1 MRAVLSR
8 SVAVARIKKIRTAG
22 CAWGGIVGMGGVATR
37 TVPLSLFANAPRYH
51 KGGLL
56 RPDERPAILQTGER
70 VLSRSDKANMGA
82 KLDVIAAKIEALAS
96 AIQNSTGGG
105 SPNIVIVD
113 DNSKIEKY
121 MRSPEGARTFLF
133 QMNQNRAAVK
143 NVAQGG
149 RA

>member
-1 MRAVLSR
+1 
-8 SVAVARIKKIRTAG
+8 
-22 CAWGGIVGMGGVATR
+22 MGGVATR

-51 KGGLL
+51 EGGLL

-70 VLSRSDKANMGA
+70 VLSEGSSDKANMGA

-121 MRSPEGARTFLF
+121 MRSPEGARTLLF

>member
-1 MRAVLSR
+1 MR
-8 SVAVARIKKIRTAG
+8 
-22 CAWGGIVGMGGVATR
+22 GVA
-37 TVPLSLFANAPRYH
+37 
-51 KGGLL
+51 
-56 RPDERPAILQTGER
+56 
-70 VLSRSDKANMGA
+70 
-82 KLDVIAAKIEALAS
+82 EALRIGNGQGAPS
-96 AIQNSTGGG
+96 V
-105 SPNIVIVD
+105 VIVD

>member
-1 MRAVLSR
+1 M
-8 SVAVARIKKIRTAG
+8 
-22 CAWGGIVGMGGVATR
+22 
-37 TVPLSLFANAPRYH
+37 PLSLFANAPRYH
-51 KGGLL
+51 EGGLL

-70 VLSRSDKANMGA
+70 VLSRSDNANMGA
-82 KLDVIAAKIEALAS
+82 KLDVIADKIEALAS